1 MLSICF
7 ILFLLI
13 SILSSSYSQVTCAS
27 GWVQN
32 GGKCYSVM
40 PAFNSGSTTG
50 TWLQCNL
57 YCPTSYPGATMFC
70 VRNAAENDWISIQY
84 PGNYKW
90 IGYTD
95 MPPYGGGK
103 GTKQYGW
110 VTGCISTFTSWYPNQ
125 PDNAGNNEDYVQVN
139 GNGQWN
145 DQTPEA
151 TYPCGCQYTPTTL
164 TPSSTPTHAPSSTP
178 SSGST
183 VAPSSGPSIAQ
194 SSSPTSTPSS
204 SPTSTPTTT
213 PSSGAITE

>member
-1 MLSICF
+1 ML
-7 ILFLLI
+7 
-13 SILSSSYSQVTCAS
+13 
-27 GWVQN
+27 
-32 GGKCYSVM
+32 
-40 PAFNSGSTTG
+40 
-50 TWLQCNL
+50 
-57 YCPTSYPGATMFC
+57 C

-151 TYPCGCQYTPTTL
+151 TYPCGCQYTPTTS
-164 TPSSTPTHAPSSTP
+164 TPSSTPTRAPSSTP

-183 VAPSSGPSIAQ
+183 VAPSSGPTIAQSSSPTATPSSSPTANPSSSPTSTQ

-204 SPTSTPTTT
+204 RPTSTPSSGPTSTPSSSPTSSPTTV